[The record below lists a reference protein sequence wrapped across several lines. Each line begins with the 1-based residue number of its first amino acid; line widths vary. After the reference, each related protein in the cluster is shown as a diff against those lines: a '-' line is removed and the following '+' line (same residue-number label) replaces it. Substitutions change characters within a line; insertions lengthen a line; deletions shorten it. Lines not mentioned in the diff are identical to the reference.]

1 MSENVGMKKF
11 NFRLYLSRLTV
22 NKFLRIERQS
32 ISFLSMQQFIGKNNE
47 AKPLKFCKILMSF

>member
-11 NFRLYLSRLTV
+11 NLRLYLSRLTV
-22 NKFLRIERQS
+22 NKFLGIERQS
-32 ISFLSMQQFIGKNNE
+32 ISFLSMETGKNNE

>member
-11 NFRLYLSRLTV
+11 NLRLYLSRFTV

-32 ISFLSMQQFIGKNNE
+32 ILSMQKFIGKNNE
-47 AKPLKFCKILMSF
+47 AKDA

>member
-11 NFRLYLSRLTV
+11 NLRLYLPRLTV

>member
-11 NFRLYLSRLTV
+11 NLRLYLSRFTV
-22 NKFLRIERQS
+22 HKFLRIERQS
-32 ISFLSMQQFIGKNNE
+32 ILSMQKFIGKNNE

>member
-11 NFRLYLSRLTV
+11 NLRLYLSRFTV

-32 ISFLSMQQFIGKNNE
+32 ILSMQKFIGKNNE

>member
-1 MSENVGMKKF
+1 MSENVSMKKF
-11 NFRLYLSRLTV
+11 NLRLYLSRFTV

-32 ISFLSMQQFIGKNNE
+32 ILSMQKFIGKNNE

>member
-11 NFRLYLSRLTV
+11 NLRLYLPRLTV

-32 ISFLSMQQFIGKNNE
+32 ILSMQKFIGKNNE